1 MNDGLEPSCSDLGQN
16 VEHVLLDWLGR
27 KANRRGIVAMEYDL
41 LVERIG
47 REVFRS
53 GHGQHKAGEALRHL
67 FDAGYIEKLHA
78 GDSIRF
84 RMVGECACQNFS
96 VEDYSDQS
104 GAAARGASLALTRW
118 TGPEDPSGASRDEDP
133 GGVAS
138 QRLIKVIRE
147 RRPAE
152 KMATPYM
159 ELARRFF
166 PELLRQQGVVHALA
180 VNDYRAFAHQLRV
193 WHDRDGLSYTMM
205 RRMMEEFAQRP
216 QWYTRSRSMP
226 WKVFVSKAG
235 ALQELVLGQSK
246 RDPSNRS
253 LTQTRE
259 YWFGGHTSGAS
270 LPV

>member
-1 MNDGLEPSCSDLGQN
+1 MNDGLEPSCSDLGQS
-16 VEHVLLDWLGR
+16 VEHTLLDWLGR
-27 KANRRGIVAMEYDL
+27 KANRRGIVPMDYDL

-47 REVFRS
+47 REVCRS

-84 RMVGECACQNFS
+84 KMVGECACQNFP
-96 VEDYSDQS
+96 VEDYSDQR
-104 GAAARGASLALTRW
+104 GAAARGASLAPTRW
-118 TGPEDPSGASRDEDP
+118 AGPEDRAELPGDEDP

-159 ELARRFF
+159 EMAKSFF

-216 QWYTRSRSMP
+216 QWYTRSRNMP

-235 ALQELVLGQSK
+235 ALHESVLAQSR
-246 RDPSNRS
+246 RDPSNRNVA
-253 LTQTRE
+253 QDRE
-259 YWFGGHTSGAS
+259 YWFGCHTSGAS